1 MQTASKNITLL
12 PHEVFT
18 KLSEEK
24 GVKKKAEILK
34 EHGDNF
40 IIKSILQANFKEGV
54 DFDLPEGAPPYTE
67 NENPAG
73 ISDTPLFNQIRRFR
87 GLIVQNK
94 GLPRFKKE
102 NTFINILESVHA
114 EDAKI
119 LIAMKDK
126 TLEKMY
132 HGLTE
137 ACVRKAFPTLLNQ
150 RTS

>member
-1 MQTASKNITLL
+1 MKIQL
-12 PHEVFT
+12 VFLILHYST
-18 KLSEEK
+18 KLD
-24 GVKKKAEILK
+24 A
-34 EHGDNF
+34 
-40 IIKSILQANFKEGV
+40 
-54 DFDLPEGAPPYTE
+54 
-67 NENPAG
+67 
-73 ISDTPLFNQIRRFR
+73 FR

-102 NTFINILESVHA
+102 ITFINILESVHA

>member
-54 DFDLPEGAPPYTE
+54 DFDLPEGR
-67 NENPAG
+67 
-73 ISDTPLFNQIRRFR
+73 S
-87 GLIVQNK
+87 
-94 GLPRFKKE
+94 
-102 NTFINILESVHA
+102 
-114 EDAKI
+114 
-119 LIAMKDK
+119 
-126 TLEKMY
+126 TL
-132 HGLTE
+132 H
-137 ACVRKAFPTLLNQ
+137 RK
-150 RTS
+150 